1 MDYIFQINHWTD
13 ERRIIA
19 TYIDADAPLSA
30 NDFEPITFSSEDL
43 DAESFEGFITSRL
56 DTLVILYTGT
66 DPAKLL
72 QDVVC
77 MHDSQEECD
86 CSPVSIVIPRLLAY
100 HAATLSREIENL
112 SMHFEEYRLKDHS
125 VRRRYRLPDGQTE
138 TAYNR
143 QGTSSENWEKFDF
156 LKWQH
161 ASAILNNW
169 YAQGISLHTAWMASN
184 LTTDKVDSNEDIE

>member
-1 MDYIFQINHWTD
+1 MDYIFQLDQWTD

-19 TYIDADAPLSA
+19 TYVESDAPLGA

-43 DAESFEGFITSRL
+43 DAESYEGFVTSRL
-56 DTLVILYTGT
+56 DTLVVLYTGR

-72 QDVVC
+72 QDVACV
-77 MHDSQEECD
+77 HDSQEECD
-86 CSPVSIVIPRLLAY
+86 CSPVSIIIPRLLAY

-112 SMHFEEYRLKDHS
+112 SLHFEETTVGDRS
-125 VRRRYRLPDGQTE
+125 MRRYRLPDGQAE

-143 QGTSSENWEKFDF
+143 EETSFGNWEKFDF

-161 ASAILNNW
+161 IGAILNNW
-169 YAQGISLHTAWMASN
+169 YAQGISLHVAWITS
-184 LTTDKVDSNEDIE
+184 KEIVDENMGLGET